1 VHDEINKTNQQTLN
15 DFLEKKTLFYS
26 EININFMKIAWE
38 IVRLYTK
45 PKYVIHLVGTNG
57 KGSTGRILAAYLH
70 KKGFKTLHY
79 SSPHI
84 LKFNER
90 IWIDGED
97 VSDEELNKNH
107 KILQSILS
115 DFLLLKLTYFEY
127 TTLLALLIS
136 HDVDYLVLE
145 AGLGGEFDATSV
157 IKNDLTIVTTIDFD
171 HQEFLGNTIEA
182 IATTKIVSADNTIIL
197 AKQVH
202 DEVHDIAYKIAKQKK
217 LHCFT
222 TNDFKYSRKTYNIFP
237 QTFLNQNLL
246 SVLAVLEHLKI
257 EINFDCFKD
266 IQIKGR
272 CQKIAPNITID
283 VGHNPLGANVI
294 AKEFENKKVLL
305 VYNSLKDKDYKQVLA
320 ILKPIIKHLYVIH
333 IDDQRALDVH
343 ELESTLKELEISYSE
358 FNSILP
364 FHNQETLVFGSFKVV
379 EEFLKIYEK

>member
-1 VHDEINKTNQQTLN
+1 VHDEINNTKQPTLN
-15 DFLEKKTLFYS
+15 SFLAKKTLFYS
-26 EININFMKIAWE
+26 EINMNFMKIAWE
-38 IVRLYTK
+38 IVRLYTR

-57 KGSTGRILAAYLH
+57 KGSTGRILATYLY

-107 KILQSILS
+107 QILQSILTDS
-115 DFLLLKLTYFEY
+115 LLMKLTYFEY
-127 TTLLALLIS
+127 TTLLSFLIS

-145 AGLGGEFDATSV
+145 AGLGGEFDATNV
-157 IKNDLTIVTTIDFD
+157 IKNDLTIVTTIDYD
-171 HQEFLGNTIEA
+171 HQEFLGHTIEE
-182 IATTKIVSADNTIIL
+182 IATTKIVSADTAIIL

-202 DEVHDIAYKIAKQKK
+202 DEVYDIAYKIAQQKQ
-217 LHCFT
+217 LQCFT
-222 TNDFKYSRKTYNIFP
+222 LNDFKYSKQTYDIFP

-257 EINFDCFKD
+257 DINFDYFKD

-283 VGHNPLGANVI
+283 VGHNPLGASAI
-294 AKEFENKKVLL
+294 AKEFENKKVILI
-305 VYNSLKDKDYKQVLA
+305 YNSLKDKNYKQVLT

-333 IDDQRALDVH
+333 IDDLRALDIQD
-343 ELESTLKELEISYSE
+343 LETTLKELEISYSE

-364 FHNQETLVFGSFKVV
+364 LHNQEILVFGSFKVV